1 MTTRSSSTLGLVLGS
16 RLYRRA
22 MASLFF
28 AGLGISIAM
37 PQLSLFLVQDLH
49 ASLPVAG
56 LFFLT
61 NLAAPVLGFVVGRW
75 SDRLTDRLSLFRVG
89 AVVGL
94 VGWVMMAFTTEVWMA
109 FVVNLTVLGFAGA
122 TGSLIFAAVRDQLT
136 HAPTGADNRVM
147 STVRLGFSLGFMT
160 GPLLGSVLGGVA
172 GLRLTLIAS
181 GICTLLQAVPMIGQ
195 TVTRAVPDRVVL
207 PDGQPAGTRR
217 APRACCPCVTFLGL
231 SVLAMCGDTIRF
243 AYLPIYMELQ
253 LGTPDWLRG
262 VVISVQSVGMLVF
275 IPIMGVLADRF
286 GAHRLV
292 VVNVLLGVGANLGF
306 MAADSELGLITATVL
321 NSAMWA
327 TLGGIGIIVAQDLY
341 PNGIGLA
348 SSLYFSALRFSAAI
362 GGLAGAL
369 GVGWF
374 GVPGVFLVPALLCLV
389 AAVGLL
395 IQAIVRH
402 RRLSPRGHQGRQRG
416 VRIAPL
422 LNDTRTSRTRLDAGP
437 KPRIRRSAVSVL
449 VSVATGRERS
459 SSTRLSCSS
468 LSEVQQ
474 RCLLLFV

>member
-1 MTTRSSSTLGLVLGS
+1 MPEHAVTTRSSSTLGLVVGS

-22 MASLFF
+22 TVSLFF
-28 AGLGISIAM
+28 AGLGISMAM

-61 NLAAPVLGFVVGRW
+61 NLAAPILGFVVGRW

-94 VGWVMMAFTTEVWMA
+94 VWWVMMAFTTKVWLA
-109 FVVNLTVLGFAGA
+109 FLVNLTVLGFAAA

-147 STVRLGFSLGFMT
+147 STVRLGFSLGFVPDQVVPAD
-160 GPLLGSVLGGVA
+160 GAADRDASRRQSLLPLL
-172 GLRLTLIAS
+172 
-181 GICTLLQAVPMIGQ
+181 
-195 TVTRAVPDRVVL
+195 
-207 PDGQPAGTRR
+207 
-217 APRACCPCVTFLGL
+217 TFLGL

-306 MAADSELGLITATVL
+306 MAADSELG
-321 NSAMWA
+321 
-327 TLGGIGIIVAQDLY
+327 
-341 PNGIGLA
+341 
-348 SSLYFSALRFSAAI
+348 
-362 GGLAGAL
+362 
-369 GVGWF
+369 
-374 GVPGVFLVPALLCLV
+374 
-389 AAVGLL
+389 
-395 IQAIVRH
+395 
-402 RRLSPRGHQGRQRG
+402 
-416 VRIAPL
+416 
-422 LNDTRTSRTRLDAGP
+422 
-437 KPRIRRSAVSVL
+437 
-449 VSVATGRERS
+449 
-459 SSTRLSCSS
+459 
-468 LSEVQQ
+468 
-474 RCLLLFV
+474 

>member
-1 MTTRSSSTLGLVLGS
+1 LAAIDDYRKRMPEHAVTTRSSSTLGLVVGS

-22 MASLFF
+22 TASLFF

-61 NLAAPVLGFVVGRW
+61 NLAAPFLGFVVGRW

-94 VGWVMMAFTTEVWMA
+94 VGWVMMAFTTQVWMA
-109 FVVNLTVLGFAGA
+109 FAVNLTVLGFAGA
-122 TGSLIFAAVRDQLT
+122 TSSLIFAAVRDQLT

-160 GPLLGSVLGGVA
+160 GPLLGSVLGGAA

-195 TVTRAVPDRVVL
+195 TVTRAVPDRVAL
-207 PDGQPAGTRR
+207 PDDAGRD
-217 APRACCPCVTFLGL
+217 APRPPSLLPLVTFLSL

-243 AYLPIYMELQ
+243 AYLPIHMELQ

-306 MAADSELGLITATVL
+306 VAADSELGLIAATVL

-327 TLGGIGIIVAQDLY
+327 TLGGIGVIVAQDLY
-341 PNGIGLA
+341 PVGIGLA

-362 GGLAGAL
+362 GGLAGSL

-389 AAVGLL
+389 AAIGLL

-402 RRLSPRGHQGRQRG
+402 
-416 VRIAPL
+416 
-422 LNDTRTSRTRLDAGP
+422 DA
-437 KPRIRRSAVSVL
+437 
-449 VSVATGRERS
+449 
-459 SSTRLSCSS
+459 
-468 LSEVQQ
+468 
-474 RCLLLFV
+474 

>member
-1 MTTRSSSTLGLVLGS
+1 MPAHAVMTRPSSTLGLVLRS

-22 MASLFF
+22 TVSLFF
-28 AGLGISIAM
+28 AGLGMSIAL

-61 NLAAPVLGFVVGRW
+61 NLAAPVLGLVVGRW
-75 SDRLTDRLSLFRVG
+75 SDRLTDRLSLFRIG

-94 VGWVMMAFTTEVWMA
+94 AGWVSMALITEVWMA

-122 TGSLIFAAVRDQLT
+122 TGSLIFAAVRDQLIHT
-136 HAPTGADNRVM
+136 PTGLDNRVM

-172 GLRLTLIAS
+172 GLRVTLIAS
-181 GICTLLQAVPMIGQ
+181 GVCTLLQAAPMIGQ
-195 TVTRAVPDRVVL
+195 TVTRAVPGRAVPSDRSAGRNASRHPSLL
-207 PDGQPAGTRR
+207 PL
-217 APRACCPCVTFLGL
+217 VTFLGL

-262 VVISVQSVGMLVF
+262 VVISAQSVGMLVF
-275 IPIMGVLADRF
+275 IPIMGALADRF

-292 VVNVLLGVGANLGF
+292 VLNVLLGVGANLSF
-306 MAADSELGLITATVL
+306 MAGGSEWVLIAATLL

-341 PNGIGLA
+341 PSGIGTA
-348 SSLYFSALRFSAAI
+348 SSLYFSAIRFSAAI
-362 GGLAGAL
+362 GGVAGGL
-369 GVGWF
+369 GVAWF
-374 GVPGVFLVPALLCLV
+374 GVPGVFGVPALLCIV
-389 AAVGLL
+389 AAAGLL
-395 IQAIVRH
+395 IQAVVIH
-402 RRLSPRGHQGRQRG
+402 CTSEEGPAGR
-416 VRIAPL
+416 
-422 LNDTRTSRTRLDAGP
+422 DARP
-437 KPRIRRSAVSVL
+437 
-449 VSVATGRERS
+449 
-459 SSTRLSCSS
+459 
-468 LSEVQQ
+468 
-474 RCLLLFV
+474 

>member
-1 MTTRSSSTLGLVLGS
+1 MGGKRMPEHAVTTRSSSTLGLVLRS

-22 MASLFF
+22 TVSLFF
-28 AGLGISIAM
+28 AGLGISVAM

-75 SDRLTDRLSLFRVG
+75 TDRLTDRLSLFKLG

-94 VGWVMMAFTTEVWMA
+94 VGWVAMAFTTEVWMA
-109 FVVNLTVLGFAGA
+109 FLVNLTVLGFAGA
-122 TGSLIFAAVRDQLT
+122 TGSLIFAAVRDELT
-136 HAPTGADNRVM
+136 HTPTGADNRVM
-147 STVRLGFSLGFMT
+147 STVRLGFSVGFMA
-160 GPLLGSVLGGVA
+160 GPLVGSVLGGVA
-172 GLRLTLIAS
+172 GLR
-181 GICTLLQAVPMIGQ
+181 VPMIGQ
-195 TVTRAVPDRVVL
+195 TVTRAVPDRVAL
-207 PDGQPAGTRR
+207 PEDAGRD
-217 APRACCPCVTFLGL
+217 APRPPSLLPLVTFLSL

-243 AYLPIYMELQ
+243 AYLPIHMELQ

-306 MAADSELGLITATVL
+306 VAADSELGLIAATVL

-327 TLGGIGIIVAQDLY
+327 TLGGIGVIVAQDLY
-341 PNGIGLA
+341 PAGIGLA

-362 GGLAGAL
+362 GGLAGSL

-389 AAVGLL
+389 AAIGLL

-402 RRLSPRGHQGRQRG
+402 
-416 VRIAPL
+416 
-422 LNDTRTSRTRLDAGP
+422 DA
-437 KPRIRRSAVSVL
+437 
-449 VSVATGRERS
+449 
-459 SSTRLSCSS
+459 
-468 LSEVQQ
+468 
-474 RCLLLFV
+474 

>member
-1 MTTRSSSTLGLVLGS
+1 
-16 RLYRRA
+16 

-94 VGWVMMAFTTEVWMA
+94 VGWVAMAFTTEVWMA
-109 FVVNLTVLGFAGA
+109 FLVNLTVLGFAGA

-136 HAPTGADNRVM
+136 EDPTGADNRVM

-172 GLRLTLIAS
+172 GLRPTLIAA
-181 GICTLLQAVPMIGQ
+181 GVCTLLQAVPMIGQ
-195 TVTRAVPDRVVL
+195 TVTRAMPDREVG
-207 PDGQPAGTRR
+207 PDGAVGRNAARR
-217 APRACCPCVTFLGL
+217 PSLLPLVTFLSL
-231 SVLAMCGDTIRF
+231 SVLAMCGDTIKF

-262 VVISVQSVGMLVF
+262 VVISVQSLGMLVF

-292 VVNVLLGVGANLGF
+292 VVNVLLGAAANFGF
-306 MAADSELGLITATVL
+306 MIAGSEWVLIVATVL
-321 NSAMWA
+321 NAAMWA
-327 TLGGIGIIVAQDLY
+327 TLGGIGITVAQDLY
-341 PNGIGLA
+341 PSGIGLA
-348 SSLYFSALRFSAAI
+348 SSLYFSAIRFAGAI
-362 GGLAGAL
+362 GALAGGL

-374 GVPGVFLVPALLCLV
+374 GVPGVFLVPALLCIV
-389 AAVGLL
+389 SAVGLL
-395 IQAIVRH
+395 IQAVVRH
-402 RRLSPRGHQGRQRG
+402 RSTEAIADIRIDSEEYGSPHR
-416 VRIAPL
+416 
-422 LNDTRTSRTRLDAGP
+422 
-437 KPRIRRSAVSVL
+437 
-449 VSVATGRERS
+449 
-459 SSTRLSCSS
+459 
-468 LSEVQQ
+468 
-474 RCLLLFV
+474 

>member
-1 MTTRSSSTLGLVLGS
+1 MPGHAVTTRSSSTLGLLLGS

-22 MASLFF
+22 TVSLFF
-28 AGLGISIAM
+28 GGLGISMAI

-61 NLAAPVLGFVVGRW
+61 NLAAPVFGFVVGRW

-94 VGWVMMAFTTEVWMA
+94 VGWVVMAFTTEVWMA
-109 FVVNLTVLGFAGA
+109 FAVNLMVLGFAAA

-136 HAPTGADNRVM
+136 HAPTGADSRVM

-160 GPLLGSVLGGVA
+160 GPVLGSVLGGVA

-181 GICTLLQAVPMIGQ
+181 GVCTVLQAVPMIGQ
-195 TVTRAVPDRVVL
+195 TVTRAVPDRVVPGDGAADRDASRRQGLL
-207 PDGQPAGTRR
+207 PL
-217 APRACCPCVTFLGL
+217 VTFLGL

-253 LGTPDWLRG
+253 LDTPDWLRG

-306 MAADSELGLITATVL
+306 MAADTELGLITATAL

-327 TLGGIGIIVAQDLY
+327 TLGGIGVIVAQDLY

-362 GGLAGAL
+362 GGIAGAL
-369 GVGWF
+369 GVGWL
-374 GVPGVFLVPALLCLV
+374 GVPGVFLIPALLCLV
-389 AAVGLL
+389 AAVGLM
-395 IQAIVRH
+395 IQASVRH
-402 RRLSPRGHQGRQRG
+402 RTP
-416 VRIAPL
+416 
-422 LNDTRTSRTRLDAGP
+422 DAASGSTA
-437 KPRIRRSAVSVL
+437 RSMD
-449 VSVATGRERS
+449 
-459 SSTRLSCSS
+459 SSTAERHADFSAAS
-468 LSEVQQ
+468 
-474 RCLLLFV
+474 

>member
-1 MTTRSSSTLGLVLGS
+1 
-16 RLYRRA
+16 
-22 MASLFF
+22 
-28 AGLGISIAM
+28 
-37 PQLSLFLVQDLH
+37 VQDLH

-94 VGWVMMAFTTEVWMA
+94 VGWVLMAFTTEVWMA
-109 FVVNLTVLGFAGA
+109 FAVNLTVLGFAGA

-172 GLRLTLIAS
+172 GLRLTLIAA
-181 GICTLLQAVPMIGQ
+181 GVCTLLQAVPMLGQ
-195 TVTRAVPDRVVL
+195 TVTRAVPVRLVSHNGAAGRNATRPRSLL
-207 PDGQPAGTRR
+207 PL
-217 APRACCPCVTFLGL
+217 VTFLGL
-231 SVLAMCGDTIRF
+231 CVLSMCGDTIRF

-253 LGTPDWLRG
+253 LGTTDWLRG
-262 VVISVQSVGMLVF
+262 VVISTQSVGMLVF

-306 MAADSELGLITATVL
+306 MAAESEWMLIAATVL

-327 TLGGIGIIVAQDLY
+327 TLGGIGITVAQDLY
-341 PNGIGLA
+341 PSGIGMA
-348 SSLYFSALRFSAAI
+348 SSLYFSAIRFSAAV
-362 GGLAGAL
+362 GGIAGGL

-374 GVPGVFLVPALLCLV
+374 GVPGVFLVPALLCIV

-395 IQAIVRH
+395 IQAVIRH
-402 RRLSPRGHQGRQRG
+402 HP
-416 VRIAPL
+416 P
-422 LNDTRTSRTRLDAGP
+422 DAL
-437 KPRIRRSAVSVL
+437 A
-449 VSVATGRERS
+449 RES
-459 SSTRLSCSS
+459 
-468 LSEVQQ
+468 
-474 RCLLLFV
+474 

>member
-1 MTTRSSSTLGLVLGS
+1 MPLHAVTTRSSSTLGLVLGS

-22 MASLFF
+22 TVSLFF

-94 VGWVMMAFTTEVWMA
+94 VGWVAMAFTTEVWMA

-122 TGSLIFAAVRDQLT
+122 TSSLIFAAVRDQLT

-160 GPLLGSVLGGVA
+160 GPVLGSVLGGGA

-181 GICTLLQAVPMIGQ
+181 GVCSVLQAVPMIRQ
-195 TVTRAVPDRVVL
+195 TVIRAVPDRVVPADGAADLDASRRQSLL
-207 PDGQPAGTRR
+207 PLL
-217 APRACCPCVTFLGL
+217 TFLGL

-292 VVNVLLGVGANLGF
+292 VVNVVLGVGANLGF
-306 MAADSELGLITATVL
+306 VAADSELGLITATVL

-327 TLGGIGIIVAQDLY
+327 TLGGIGVIVAQDLY
-341 PNGIGLA
+341 PNGIGMA

-362 GGLAGAL
+362 GGIAGAL
-369 GVGWF
+369 GVGWL
-374 GVPGVFLVPALLCLV
+374 GVPGVFLIPALLCLV
-389 AAVGLL
+389 AAVGLM
-395 IQAIVRH
+395 IQAIVGH
-402 RRLSPRGHQGRQRG
+402 RTPDALAG
-416 VRIAPL
+416 
-422 LNDTRTSRTRLDAGP
+422 SRVD
-437 KPRIRRSAVSVL
+437 
-449 VSVATGRERS
+449 
-459 SSTRLSCSS
+459 
-468 LSEVQQ
+468 SEEYG
-474 RCLLLFV
+474 